1 MLLTECLKT
10 EDVQEIFTLCSKGE
24 MNKYRVPWFL
34 NEVSGA
40 NMIVHHYPF
49 PDGTVPSMSS
59 LIKMVDEIH
68 LAVQNGRKP
77 VVQFVSCII

>member
-1 MLLTECLKT
+1 
-10 EDVQEIFTLCSKGE
+10 

-40 NMIVHHYPF
+40 DIIVHHYPF
-49 PDGTVPSMSS
+49 PDGTVPAMSS

-68 LAVQNGRKP
+68 VAVQNGRKP
-77 VVQFVSCII
+77 VVQ